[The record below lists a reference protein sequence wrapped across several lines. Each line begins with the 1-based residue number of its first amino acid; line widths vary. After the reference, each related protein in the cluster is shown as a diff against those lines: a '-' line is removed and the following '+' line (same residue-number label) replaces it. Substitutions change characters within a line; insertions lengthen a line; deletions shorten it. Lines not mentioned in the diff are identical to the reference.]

1 MIIGLT
7 GGIGCGKSYISRGL
21 AKHGFTI
28 YDCDREAKRLIEQ
41 DPEVKAQITALF
53 GSEAYKDGKY
63 QTKFVAE
70 KVFKDPTLLQALNA
84 IVHPA
89 VKKDILRLADSP
101 VHRLTDSP
109 IIVESA
115 ILYESG
121 LDKICNQVI
130 AVTAPEEIRIERA
143 MCRDH
148 ANAEQIK
155 ARIKAQMSDSE
166 RAQRADIVIHNDGT
180 KKLED
185 TCQYIMQHL

>member
-1 MIIGLT
+1 MIIGIT
-7 GGIGCGKSYISRGL
+7 GGIGSGKSYISRGL
-21 AKHGFTI
+21 AKHGFVI
-28 YDCDREAKRLIEQ
+28 YDCDKEAKRLIEEDEALKQ
-41 DPEVKAQITALF
+41 QISALL
-53 GSEAYKDGKY
+53 GSEVYIDGKY
-63 QTKFVAE
+63 QTRVVAD
-70 KVFKDPTLLQALNA
+70 KVFNDPTLLQQLNA
-84 IVHPA
+84 LVHPA

-101 VHRLTDSP
+101 THRLTDLP

-148 ANAEQIK
+148 ASVEQIRS
-155 ARIKAQMSDSE
+155 RINAQMSDSE
-166 RAQRADIVIHNDGT
+166 RAKRADIVIYNDGT

-185 TCQYIMQHL
+185 TCQYIKQHL